1 MHVMKDS
8 KAFRGVYPVDLIK
21 DINLLK
27 KKPSS
32 AIINTD
38 VASGKGLHWVG
49 VFCDPIKRTFE
60 YYDPFGEPPTME
72 MSADFANLIKSKFKP
87 SRNGFQ
93 MKNNLIRE
101 QDKQGRYLRRTC
113 DAIHHAARTGGAV

>member
-1 MHVMKDS
+1 MPMIHQTANGKDEVEGDGLSSGDIMQVMKDS

-38 VASGKGLHWVG
+38 VAAGKGLHWVG

-60 YYDPFGEPPTME
+60 YYDLFGEPPTME
-72 MSADFANLIKSKFKP
+72 MSADFAKLI
-87 SRNGFQ
+87 
-93 MKNNLIRE
+93 
-101 QDKQGRYLRRTC
+101 
-113 DAIHHAARTGGAV
+113 